1 VWPPGGRLADKV
13 PPGHVPNYLYVGP
26 SVFSLIVGQSIRD
39 NFIGLHIASPVLD
52 RRPLS
57 HRTGMWSPFVS
68 ANGFS
73 LWPANSQ

>member
-1 VWPPGGRLADKV
+1 MRDLDG
-13 PPGHVPNYLYVGP
+13 PGHVPIQLCVGP

-39 NFIGLHIASPVLD
+39 NYISLNIASPVLD

-68 ANGFS
+68 ANGVS
-73 LWPANSQ
+73 LWPASSQ